1 MEKREKKR
9 VKSFCVLLECLG
21 VAVLSFLVCALLYM
35 DVSGVEAF
43 RSKEA
48 EISAAE
54 GFRFQ
59 LDYVKD
65 NGNDISIQGRAYIE
79 GEETDFFNCALVLKM
94 ADGEDCYRIPTS
106 LRINTDTEAGYDN
119 TPFDYDHNSFFA
131 RVEKSRIPSGTYEIY
146 VEFDTYTKP
155 ALYATDHTFVCE
167 SE

>member
-43 RSKEA
+43 RSEEA

-106 LRINTDTEAGYDN
+106 LRINTEEGYDN

-131 RVEKSRIPSGTYEIY
+131 RVEKSRIPSGNYEIY
-146 VEFDTYTKP
+146 VEFGTYTEP
-155 ALYATDHTFVCE
+155 VLYATDHTVE
-167 SE
+167 I

>member
-1 MEKREKKR
+1 MEKKEKKQI
-9 VKSFCVLLECLG
+9 KSFCVLLECLG
-21 VAVLSFLVCALLYM
+21 IAVISILVCALLYK
-35 DVSGVEAF
+35 DVSRVEAF
-43 RSKEA
+43 RSEEA
-48 EISAAE
+48 KVSAVK

-106 LRINTDTEAGYDN
+106 LRINTEAGYDN

-131 RVEKSRIPSGTYEIY
+131 RVEKSRIPSGNYEIY
-146 VEFDTYTKP
+146 VEFGTYTEP
-155 ALYATDHTFVCE
+155 VLYATDHTVE
-167 SE
+167 I

>member
-1 MEKREKKR
+1 MEIRKNKRI
-9 VKSFCVLLECLG
+9 KSFCVLLECLG
-21 VAVLSFLVCALLYM
+21 IAVISILVCVLLYK
-35 DVSGVEAF
+35 DVSRVEAF
-43 RSKEA
+43 RSEEA
-48 EISAAE
+48 KVSAAE

-106 LRINTDTEAGYDN
+106 LRINTEEGYDN

-131 RVEKSRIPSGTYEIY
+131 RVEKSKIPSGNYEIY
-146 VEFDTYTKP
+146 VEFGTYTEP
-155 ALYATDHTFVCE
+155 VLYATDHTVE
-167 SE
+167 I

>member
-1 MEKREKKR
+1 MKKREKKR

-43 RSKEA
+43 RSEEA

-106 LRINTDTEAGYDN
+106 LRINTEAGYDN

-131 RVEKSRIPSGTYEIY
+131 RVEKSRIPSGNYEIY
-146 VEFDTYTKP
+146 VEFGTYTEP
-155 ALYATDHTFVCE
+155 VLYATDHTVE
-167 SE
+167 I

>member
-1 MEKREKKR
+1 MEKKEKKQI
-9 VKSFCVLLECLG
+9 KSFCVLLECLG
-21 VAVLSFLVCALLYM
+21 IAVISILICVLLYK
-35 DVSGVEAF
+35 DVSRVEAF
-43 RSKEA
+43 RSEEA
-48 EISAAE
+48 KVSAAK

>member
-1 MEKREKKR
+1 MKKREKKR

-43 RSKEA
+43 RSEEA

-106 LRINTDTEAGYDN
+106 LRINTEEGYDN

-131 RVEKSRIPSGTYEIY
+131 RVEKSRIPSGNYEIY
-146 VEFDTYTKP
+146 VEFGTYTEP
-155 ALYATDHTFVCE
+155 VLYATDHTVE
-167 SE
+167 I

>member
-43 RSKEA
+43 RSEEA

-65 NGNDISIQGRAYIE
+65 NGNDISIQGRAYME
-79 GEETDFFNCALVLKM
+79 GEETDFFNCALVLKET
-94 ADGEDCYRIPTS
+94 DSEDCYRIPTS
-106 LRINTDTEAGYDN
+106 LHINTEEGYDN

-131 RVEKSRIPSGTYEIY
+131 RVEKSRIPSGNYEIY
-146 VEFDTYTKP
+146 VEFGTYTEP
-155 ALYATDHTFVCE
+155 VLYATDHTVE
-167 SE
+167 I

>member
-1 MEKREKKR
+1 MEIRKNKRI
-9 VKSFCVLLECLG
+9 KSFCVLLECLG

-43 RSKEA
+43 RSEEA

-106 LRINTDTEAGYDN
+106 LRINTEEGYDN

-131 RVEKSRIPSGTYEIY
+131 RVEKSRIPSGNYEIY
-146 VEFDTYTKP
+146 VEFGTYTEP
-155 ALYATDHTFVCE
+155 VLYATDHTVE
-167 SE
+167 I

>member
-43 RSKEA
+43 RSEEA

-106 LRINTDTEAGYDN
+106 LRINTEEGYDN

-131 RVEKSRIPSGTYEIY
+131 RVEKSKIPSGNYEIY
-146 VEFDTYTKP
+146 VEFGTYTEP
-155 ALYATDHTFVCE
+155 VLYATDHTVE
-167 SE
+167 I

>member
-1 MEKREKKR
+1 MKKREKKR

-43 RSKEA
+43 RSEEA

-65 NGNDISIQGRAYIE
+65 NGNDISIQGRAYTE
-79 GEETDFFNCALVLKM
+79 GEETDFFNCALVLKKT
-94 ADGEDCYRIPTS
+94 DSEDCYRIPTS
-106 LRINTDTEAGYDN
+106 LRINTEEGYDN

-131 RVEKSRIPSGTYEIY
+131 RVEKSRIPSGNYEIY
-146 VEFDTYTKP
+146 VEFGTYTEP
-155 ALYATDHTFVCE
+155 VLYATDHTVE
-167 SE
+167 I

>member
-1 MEKREKKR
+1 MKKREKKR

-35 DVSGVEAF
+35 NVSGVEAF
-43 RSKEA
+43 RSEEA

-94 ADGEDCYRIPTS
+94 ADGE
-106 LRINTDTEAGYDN
+106 EQ
-119 TPFDYDHNSFFA
+119 
-131 RVEKSRIPSGTYEIY
+131 
-146 VEFDTYTKP
+146 
-155 ALYATDHTFVCE
+155 
-167 SE
+167 

>member
-106 LRINTDTEAGYDN
+106 LRINTEEGYDN

-131 RVEKSRIPSGTYEIY
+131 RVEKSRIPSGNYEIY
-146 VEFDTYTKP
+146 VEFGTYTEP
-155 ALYATDHTFVCE
+155 VLYATDHTVE
-167 SE
+167 I